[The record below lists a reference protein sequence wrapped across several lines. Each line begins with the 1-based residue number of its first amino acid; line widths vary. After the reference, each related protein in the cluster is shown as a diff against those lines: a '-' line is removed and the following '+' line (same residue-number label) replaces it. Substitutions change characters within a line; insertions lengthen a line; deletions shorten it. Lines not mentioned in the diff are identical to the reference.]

1 MVAETATG
9 ARRLHFSA
17 QASAS
22 VRENVP
28 ADSLIYSNIK
38 VPRHDPWEFVK
49 LPRVQDVLIE

>member
-28 ADSLIYSNIK
+28 ADSHIILK
-38 VPRHDPWEFVK
+38 H
-49 LPRVQDVLIE
+49 

>member
-9 ARRLHFSA
+9 ARGLHFRV

-22 VRENVP
+22 VRENV
-28 ADSLIYSNIK
+28 AQLTLVGSNIK

-49 LPRVQDVLIE
+49 LSRDQDVLI